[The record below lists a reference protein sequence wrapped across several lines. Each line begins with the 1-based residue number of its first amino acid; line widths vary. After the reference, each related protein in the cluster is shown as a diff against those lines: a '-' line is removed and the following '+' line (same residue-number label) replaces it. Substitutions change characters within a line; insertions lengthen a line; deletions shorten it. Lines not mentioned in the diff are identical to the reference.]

1 MKHRK
6 PILWALA
13 IAELLLLAYSAA
25 AFSRFVDVQELG
37 FAGVVSIDSPMDIP
51 VWRLVS
57 ALAIGIAIIVVFTAS
72 ENSN

>member
-1 MKHRK
+1 
-6 PILWALA
+6 LGTA